1 MIYTLEQFSDRLPND
16 ETRIALMNDLVKIGS
31 ARLLPRISFN
41 KLAFESMVVPD
52 CRIAKMLKPYVES
65 MADPIS
71 EDEILEVAAGITSEM
86 FYAAPY
92 RYSLDPKFLNA
103 QKLKQADATAIVY
116 DIYSTMICDIFRE
129 RFNSFRKNDIKKS
142 NTKDFFENLNAFLK
156 TL

>member
-1 MIYTLEQFSDRLPND
+1 
-16 ETRIALMNDLVKIGS
+16 
-31 ARLLPRISFN
+31 
-41 KLAFESMVVPD
+41 
-52 CRIAKMLKPYVES
+52 MLKPYVES

-71 EDEILEVAAGITSEM
+71 EDEILKVAAGITSEM

-103 QKLKQADATAIVY
+103 QKLKQADATAIAY

>member
-1 MIYTLEQFSDRLPND
+1 
-16 ETRIALMNDLVKIGS
+16 MNDLVKLGAS
-31 ARLLPRISFN
+31 KLLPHISFN
-41 KLAFESMVVPD
+41 KLAFKSMVAPD

-71 EDEILEVAAGITSEM
+71 EDEILEVSAGITSEM

-92 RYSLDPKFLNA
+92 RYSLDPKFLSA
-103 QKLKQADATAIVY
+103 SKLKQADATAIAY

-129 RFNSFRKNDIKKS
+129 RFNSFRKNDIKKA
-142 NTKDFFENLNAFLK
+142 NTKKLFENLNDFLK

>member
-16 ETRIALMNDLVKIGS
+16 ETRIALMNDLVKMGS

-41 KLAFESMVVPD
+41 KLAFESM
-52 CRIAKMLKPYVES
+52 
-65 MADPIS
+65 ADPIS
-71 EDEILEVAAGITSEM
+71 EDKILEVAAGITSEM

-103 QKLKQADATAIVY
+103 QKLKQADATAIAY

-142 NTKDFFENLNAFLK
+142 NTKDFFENLKDFLK